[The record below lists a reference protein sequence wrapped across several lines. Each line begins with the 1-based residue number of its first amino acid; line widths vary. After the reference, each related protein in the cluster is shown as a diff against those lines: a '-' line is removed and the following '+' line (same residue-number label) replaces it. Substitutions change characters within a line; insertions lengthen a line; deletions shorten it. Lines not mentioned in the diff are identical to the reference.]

1 MSQHLELST
10 PVYRSKGFEKPLKII
25 FEVFFYYCLLCWM
38 LAYNQFNN
46 KELAAF
52 VPLVVILSF
61 CVIKTGILKRMNKAY
76 LSGLAAVTYI
86 VIFDKI
92 DNTNI
97 AKYIH
102 VTLLDQIS
110 LPTVLLSTTIL
121 IYLLKVLF
129 AKSYILYID
138 NLWQKMGFAF
148 LFLLIT
154 TILLYCMLCRLYQI
168 NTQLDLQL
176 LNKLIK
182 YSMLVLL
189 CQECTM
195 GHALVKRMT
204 WGLLISI
211 SSILV
216 LNITF

>member
-1 MSQHLELST
+1 
-10 PVYRSKGFEKPLKII
+10 
-25 FEVFFYYCLLCWM
+25 M